1 MFDAITIV
9 VADGAAP
16 SVCVAVVVCV
26 VIVGRIKVFDGVFGI
41 ARAPNAVT
49 TGLTNDK
56 S

>member
-9 VADGAAP
+9 VALTAEF
-16 SVCVAVVVCV
+16 SVCVAAEVCV

-41 ARAPNAVT
+41 ARAPNALT
-49 TGLTNDK
+49 TGRTKFK